1 MALLCARVDTNVIKM
16 VGRWRSDAMF
26 RYLHLQAF
34 PLMRSLAPL
43 MLQAGSFT
51 LPPGQELP
59 LTATVLL
66 GSVPEAATAIIDDFD

>member
-1 MALLCARVDTNVIKM
+1 MALLCARVDTNIIKM

-43 MLQAGSFT
+43 MLQGGSFT
-51 LPPGQELP
+51 LPPGQDLP
-59 LTATVLL
+59 LNAAALL